1 MPSRGRYG
9 PEYTPELVSAIAS
22 CSAAIARLDARISA
36 SSVAS
41 AWGLRA
47 AWSGYARGL
56 QLQGVEID
64 EIDVFSWGCGLRI
77 EGRPFR
83 ATNLGEFTEF
93 DDWRTA
99 LLSEDALG
107 WRDGLP
113 TAVIDPAQAAAHP
126 ALIRAIDRIRQ
137 YSRLDGTIAPWLGLP
152 FALRDQGLCTRP
164 LPSLVGG
171 AKALR
176 LKRQPSD
183 ADWLTILRSLHGA
196 ADSGLERLDH
206 LERLYRDAQ
215 RAIVREY
222 RAGAL
227 PSLAALSIHRPLL
240 SPQSV
245 SQLLGLSVAGA
256 SKLLERAASAGLVV
270 EITQRR
276 TWRVFLAADLA
287 ITFGYIRAQRGRPR
301 SEPPPLPAS
310 RDLSDVFDAFDDQMA
325 EIDRILARH

>member
-1 MPSRGRYG
+1 MPSRLHYG
-9 PEYTPELVSAIAS
+9 PEYTPEMVSTIAS
-22 CSAAIARLDARISA
+22 CSAVIARLDARISA

-41 AWGLRA
+41 AWVLRA

-77 EGRPFR
+77 EGRPVR

-107 WRDGLP
+107 WRDALP
-113 TAVIDPAQAAAHP
+113 TAVIDPAQAAGHP
-126 ALIRAIDRIRQ
+126 ALVRAIDQIRQ
-137 YSRLDGTIAPWLGLP
+137 YSRLDGSIAPWLGLP
-152 FALRDQGLCTRP
+152 FALRDQGLCVTP

-196 ADSGLERLDH
+196 AISSMERLDH

-245 SQLLGLSVAGA
+245 SQVLGLSVAGA

-287 ITFGYIRAQRGRPR
+287 VTFGYARPQRGRPK

-310 RDLSDVFDAFDDQMA
+310 RDLSDVFDALDDQMA